1 MRVAH
6 RKPSAL
12 PPDTLVSSP
21 SHREGGKRHRASI
34 RETFARTVGV
44 MCIVRGTAGHFNVR
58 GVLRTSGTYGYLDVR
73 QDATYTT
80 EGQDEKATEAS

>member
-1 MRVAH
+1 
-6 RKPSAL
+6 
-12 PPDTLVSSP
+12 
-21 SHREGGKRHRASI
+21 
-34 RETFARTVGV
+34 